1 MRHGMGGKER
11 KRAKREQEVICLK
24 VEISRVLEKLT
35 SAQNLGLTKM
45 TPPFEGIENFDY
57 GLRRALDAAFDWKAF
72 GDMLLHQIPAR
83 TLVFARGV
91 FELRFALFLSPDEK
105 DTLYCI
111 GPWAEGPRSKESI
124 AWCKTYLDE
133 KAQDVI
139 QEYHNR
145 VRQIDDNAIKSTLF
159 GVISLIYPEG
169 ELKTEEWREFM
180 PLNFR
185 PGLESFSDTSF
196 TEELPAE
203 LVAERYAAE
212 NRMLQAVV
220 KGDSSSALGAY
231 ESFRRFQVTPRL
243 HSLLRDFKNFSI
255 ILNSLLRKSIE
266 QASVHP
272 YYIDQISARFAIEIE
287 ALTSLEE
294 GERLRIR
301 IRMVKEY
308 CLYVQKYS
316 LRQYSPLIQ
325 KVINQVNLHMDSDL
339 SLKSLAAQCYIS
351 PSYLSSV
358 FKQET
363 GQTLT
368 DYISSRRME
377 RAAKL
382 LLTTNARIAVVA
394 EEVGILDVN
403 YFTKMFKSATGQTP
417 THYRRDKRAQLSLEV
432 ASDGAPPLLQEKEK
446 REKLKKF

>member
-1 MRHGMGGKER
+1 MCRQVPGEGKMHGKE
-11 KRAKREQEVICLK
+11 KEVIGLQ
-24 VEISRVLEKLT
+24 VEISRVLEKMT
-35 SAQNLGLTKM
+35 SAQNVGLTKM
-45 TPPFEGIENFDY
+45 SPPFDGIENFDY
-57 GLRRALDAAFDWKAF
+57 GLRRALDAEFDWKSF
-72 GDMLLHQIPAR
+72 GSMLLDQVPSR

-91 FELRFALFLSPDEK
+91 FELRFAFFLSPDEE

-111 GPWAEGPRSKESI
+111 GPWAEGPRSKESV
-124 AWCKTYLDE
+124 AWCNAYLDE
-133 KAQDVI
+133 KAQRVV

-145 VRQIDDNAIKSTLF
+145 VRQIDDNAIKTTLF
-159 GVISLIYPEG
+159 AVISLIYPEG

-185 PGLESFSDTSF
+185 PGIERFSDTSF

-220 KGDSSSALGAY
+220 KGDAAAALGAY
-231 ESFRRFQVTPRL
+231 ESFRRFQLTPRL

-255 ILNSLLRKSIE
+255 ILNSLLRKTIE

-272 YYIDQISARFAIEIE
+272 YYIDQISARFAMEIE
-287 ALTSLEE
+287 ALTNLEE
-294 GERLRIR
+294 GERLRV
-301 IRMVKEY
+301 RMVKEY
-308 CLYVQKYS
+308 CRYVQKYS

-325 KVINQVNLHMDSDL
+325 KVINQINLHMDSDL
-339 SLKSLAAQCYIS
+339 SLKSLASQCYIS

-377 RAAKL
+377 RAAML
-382 LLTTNARIAVVA
+382 LVTTNARVSVVA

-417 THYRRDKRAQLSLEV
+417 THYRRDMRLQASLEV
-432 ASDGAPPLLQEKEK
+432 APDGAPPLPVPEKEK
-446 REKLKKF
+446 REKVRKS